1 MILMNVIFAV
11 AVIMLSERTL
21 ACVMGVECEN
31 GVGVV
36 VWGQGGGIS
45 PAVQAVTTASTTSQ
59 LKINS
64 SKLFTL

>member
-11 AVIMLSERTL
+11 AVIMLSERTP

-45 PAVQAVTTASTTSQ
+45 PGTVASS
-59 LKINS
+59 
-64 SKLFTL
+64 